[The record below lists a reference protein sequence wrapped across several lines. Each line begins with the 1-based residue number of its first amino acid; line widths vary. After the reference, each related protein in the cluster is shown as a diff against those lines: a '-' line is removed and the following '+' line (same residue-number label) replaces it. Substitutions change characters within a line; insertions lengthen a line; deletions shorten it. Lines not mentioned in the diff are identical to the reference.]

1 MLKKISLLFF
11 IIILGSGWL
20 GLWLTPEPEAEV
32 KTVVVEK
39 IVEVEIEVRV
49 PVAEYEVYEITAY
62 TAGYESTGKHP
73 NHPEYGITA
82 SGARVKPYYT
92 LACPRHIPFGTKIY
106 IAELDWIYT
115 CEDRGSAIT
124 AGHLDI
130 YIEDLAQAL
139 QFGRQKMHILIL
151 PRSDWK

>member
-39 IVEVEIEVRV
+39 IVEVKVEI
-49 PVAEYEVYEITAY
+49 PKPKWEVYEITAY
-62 TAGYESTGKHP
+62 TAGYESTGKRP
-73 NHPEYGITA
+73 NHPLYGITA
-82 SGARVKPYYT
+82 SGERVKPHWT
-92 LACPRHIPFGTKIY
+92 IACPRHIPFGTKIY

-115 CEDRGSAIT
+115 CQDRGSAIV

-130 YIEDLAQAL
+130 YIPDLAQAL

-151 PRSDWK
+151 PRSD